1 MYSNGI
7 SGQNAIN
14 SMHSLSNSI
23 QKSFSKLSTG
33 SRLVNAAS
41 DPAGLQ
47 IASALQGQM
56 RGMDAALG
64 NIQFGKSA
72 LQIADGNLGQ
82 IKDSLMR
89 IRDNL
94 VSASNGTN
102 SADNI
107 AAYDQQ
113 IQQDLAAIDQMAA
126 SSRINDL
133 NLLDGSAGTVNIQS
147 GPTPADTVSLSSEFA
162 GAASA
167 DLGLGGLSIASSA
180 DAQAAIANVDAALE
194 QVISQQGTIGASSN
208 ALQSHENFLMTQK
221 ENMAAAHSRIYD
233 VDMASV
239 SAKLVQEQIQ
249 IKASTMA
256 LSMTKDLNMS
266 LLNLLN

>member
-1 MYSNGI
+1 MFTHGI
-7 SGQNAIN
+7 SGKNALNNI
-14 SMHSLSNSI
+14 HSLSNSI
-23 QKSFSKLSTG
+23 QKSFSKISSG
-33 SRLVNAAS
+33 SRLINAAS

-47 IASALQGQM
+47 IASAMQGQM

-94 VSASNGTN
+94 VSAANGTN
-102 SADNI
+102 SAENI

-113 IQQDLAAIDQMAA
+113 IQQDLAGIDQMAA
-126 SSRINDL
+126 SSSMNDL

-162 GAASA
+162 GAASG
-167 DLGLGGLSIASSA
+167 DLGLGGLTIASSA
-180 DAQAAIANVDAALE
+180 DAQAAIANVDAAIE
-194 QVISQQGTIGASSN
+194 QVTAQQGTIGASAN
-208 ALQSHENFLMTQK
+208 TLESHENFVMTQK
-221 ENMAAAHSRIYD
+221 ENTAAAHSRIYD
-233 VDMASV
+233 MDIAEASMGLIKEQFQMEASV
-239 SAKLVQEQIQ
+239 K
-249 IKASTMA
+249 A
-256 LSMTKDLNMS
+256 LSMTKNLNMS